1 MFVGAIRRQNDARH
15 SALDS
20 EFLTL
25 DLLCELRSWDR
36 RGVEKG
42 LKPSG

>member
-1 MFVGAIRRQNDARH
+1 MFVGAVRRQNGARH

-20 EFLTL
+20 GFLTL
-25 DLLCELRSWDR
+25 DLLCESRSWDR
-36 RGVEKG
+36 RVVEKG